1 MSRAAVR
8 AMQGIG
14 SSERPPRP
22 VVIARS
28 PARLAGP
35 SQPRRA
41 RALGSWGL
49 AALATVAFAACGG
62 RVEGTSASPS
72 PEASAPTEKSG
83 SLSHAGVYRHGA
95 DALVRIETPHR
106 IGVGFVA
113 APGTVVTR
121 YALVQ
126 SERVARVVLGDG
138 RALKVERV
146 LASEPD
152 RDVVVLEVAEEGL
165 PELDVKA
172 AQTPAAGQPVFALGH
187 ALGMA
192 SPTITE
198 GTVDRAISGDG
209 SGSFRIAAPLQA
221 GFVGAPVLDA
231 SGEVVGVVTGEPS
244 DVTSVTS
251 AATVRKMLDGVRD
264 DGGET
269 MEEFGDRTRREKGFT
284 AIVEPLP
291 RDALENCSSE
301 SQEWI
306 WLELGRSLEIAAVMD
321 EIGAPEP
328 AFRVLEGAVL
338 RLHGDVTDCRDLL
351 GVLKGS
357 VDVAR
362 ASPDP
367 YPALGV
373 VAQTLEGVI
382 ELLFESPGRTR
393 PGSKEE
399 PPHPRPKGPGPSIP
413 MAMEGVPPITTLG
426 PRRR

>member
-1 MSRAAVR
+1 
-8 AMQGIG
+8 MQGIA
-14 SSERPPRP
+14 SSGRPPRP
-22 VVIARS
+22 VDTPRS
-28 PARLAGP
+28 RAGRRP
-35 SQPRRA
+35 SGERR
-41 RALGSWGL
+41 RSSILGPVALS
-49 AALATVAFAACGG
+49 ALLCGACGAKSG
-62 RVEGTSASPS
+62 KETAEPS
-72 PEASAPTEKSG
+72 PQEDAA

-138 RALKVERV
+138 RVLEVERV

-152 RDVVVLEVAEEGL
+152 RDVAVLAVGDETL
-165 PELDVKA
+165 PELDVGSTKP
-172 AQTPAAGQPVFALGH
+172 PAAGQPVFALGH
-187 ALGMA
+187 NLGMA
-192 SPTITE
+192 SPTIAE
-198 GTVDRAISGDG
+198 GTVDKSVSGDG
-209 SGSFRIAAPLQA
+209 SGSFRIAAPLAA

-251 AATVRKMLDGVRD
+251 AATVRKVLDGAKHG
-264 DGGET
+264 GGET

-284 AIVEPLP
+284 AVVEPLP
-291 RDALENCSSE
+291 RDALDDCSSE

-338 RLHGDVTDCRDLL
+338 RLHADVEDCRGLI

-362 ASPDP
+362 ASPEP

-393 PGSKEE
+393 PGTTPST
-399 PPHPRPKGPGPSIP
+399 PSTPRPDRTDDDGPGPSVP
-413 MAMEGVPPITTLG
+413 MAALGVQTSLT
-426 PRRR
+426 RDD